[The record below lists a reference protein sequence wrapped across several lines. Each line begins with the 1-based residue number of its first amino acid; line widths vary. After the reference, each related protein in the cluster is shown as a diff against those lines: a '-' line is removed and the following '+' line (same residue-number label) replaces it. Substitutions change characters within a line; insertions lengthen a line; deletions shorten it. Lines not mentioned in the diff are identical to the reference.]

1 MTSRVKVSDEPL
13 SPSGRLFL
21 RPEMD
26 TIIHCAL
33 GVEYAMDVEAVKTTI
48 RNSLML
54 KHPRFCSLLVH
65 DKNGLEHWRRTEV
78 DLDKHILVV
87 ENPAEA
93 TNNDGSDIEKIVND
107 YIAGLS
113 VSCPL
118 SLDKPLWEVHIM
130 WEPPCAVFR
139 FHHALG
145 DGIDL
150 MSILLGSCRKVEDPE
165 AVPILDIGG
174 SRKNRKGSFRKLWF
188 QRGVLMGFLK
198 MVLYTLNIL
207 MGFLKVVLY
216 SLFFYLEM
224 VLRSLWVRDRKTVIS
239 GGEGVELWP
248 REVVTAH
255 LLIEDMKVVKKAIA
269 NATIN
274 DVLLGMIS
282 AGFSKYLDHRS
293 PNSLKKNQRITG
305 VATVN
310 LRKQLG
316 LEDLTKMIESNSRA
330 RKGNKFGIILLP
342 IYYAKDV
349 EPLQHVKRA
358 KATLDLKKK
367 SLEGYF
373 SYKVADLAITL
384 LGCKFVSSF
393 NYRIHSNCSYVISNV
408 VGPKE
413 KLTIAG
419 NPIKYVRVNVTGLPQ
434 AVSMHMV
441 SYAGQADMQIVVAKD
456 IIPDPKFFAK
466 CIEDSL
472 LEMKEAALAAVK
484 LGG

>member
-1 MTSRVKVSDEPL
+1 
-13 SPSGRLFL
+13 
-21 RPEMD
+21 
-26 TIIHCAL
+26 
-33 GVEYAMDVEAVKTTI
+33 
-48 RNSLML
+48 
-54 KHPRFCSLLVH
+54 
-65 DKNGLEHWRRTEV
+65 
-78 DLDKHILVV
+78 
-87 ENPAEA
+87 
-93 TNNDGSDIEKIVND
+93 
-107 YIAGLS
+107 
-113 VSCPL
+113 
-118 SLDKPLWEVHIM
+118 M

-188 QRGVLMGFLK
+188 QRGVFDGVLEDGFVYFEYFDGVLK
-198 MVLYTLNIL
+198 
-207 MGFLKVVLY
+207 
-216 SLFFYLEM
+216 
-224 VLRSLWVRDRKTVIS
+224 
-239 GGEGVELWP
+239 
-248 REVVTAH
+248 
-255 LLIEDMKVVKKAIA
+255 
-269 NATIN
+269 TIN

-373 SYKVADLAITL
+373 SYKVADLAITF